1 MEKERRGS
9 EGGYEESGPL
19 WKMIESLGFLEKEGP
34 SPQLDQLPK
43 LKAKAQVCG
52 QALFFCVV
60 YAFCTSYSCLGIEN
74 WGAMAENGTKAYN
87 IGAYVVFPR
96 QC

>member
-52 QALFFCVV
+52 QALFFLCGI
-60 YAFCTSYSCLGIEN
+60 CLLHLILLS
-74 WGAMAENGTKAYN
+74 
-87 IGAYVVFPR
+87 R
-96 QC
+96 D